1 MLVPI
6 LIGSKSDL
14 SFAEKIVKLL
24 NRFDIP
30 TVIRVSSAHKTP
42 KQLLNIVDSFEA
54 NRCPKVYITVAGRSN
69 ALSGMVDGAV
79 LSPVISCPP
88 YSDKFGGS
96 DIFSSVRMPSGISP
110 ALVLEPESAALFAAK
125 ILAINNKKLKAKIK
139 VYKQEIIDKVNT
151 ADQALNS

>member
-6 LIGSKSDL
+6 LIGSQSDL
-14 SFAEKIVKLL
+14 GFASRIVKLL

-42 KQLLNIVDSFEA
+42 RKLLDILNAFEA
-54 NRCPKVYITVAGRSN
+54 NPCPKVYITVAGRSN
-69 ALSGMVDGAV
+69 ALSGMADGAV
-79 LSPVISCPP
+79 LSPVIACPP

-96 DIFSSVRMPSGISP
+96 DVFSSVRMPSGISP

-125 ILAINNKKLKAKIK
+125 ILAINNKKLQEKIK
-139 VYKQEIIDKVNT
+139 LYKQEVIDKVND
-151 ADQALNS
+151 ADKELNS